1 MTERILLL
9 LLALTTPGAAQ
20 VSATAALTVAD
31 RYVWR
36 GVTRVSGWVAQPL
49 GAVEVALGPG
59 VLTAAVWGDYELTRA
74 GAGDLFDVGRDRRGF
89 GEADVELSAGTDAGP
104 LALTAGWIRYT
115 FHGDSVLGGRAAG
128 ANTSELFAAVAWRA
142 SRIAPEL
149 VLFRDIETTRGYYAE
164 VAATLP
170 VFASPEPRPA
180 AVISLRPLAGWSV
193 GPGPDRGLTHLDV
206 PLALDLQLPGVQLEP
221 ALSLRLH
228 AQWNRDAATRVTDAA
243 GGSARVKLWTELVVS
258 GVVGPDRRR
267 RR

>member
-1 MTERILLL
+1 VTERILLL

-20 VSATAALTVAD
+20 VSATAALSVAD

-36 GVTRVSGWVAQPL
+36 GVTRVNGWVLQPL
-49 GAVEVALGPG
+49 GAVEVGLGPG
-59 VLTAAVWGDYELTRA
+59 VLAATIWGNYEVTRA
-74 GAGDLFDVGRDRRGF
+74 GAGDLSDVGRDRRGF
-89 GEADVELSAGTDAGP
+89 GEANLELSAGTDAGP

-115 FHGDSVLGGRAAG
+115 YHGDSVLGGRSAG
-128 ANTSELFAAVAWRA
+128 TNTSELFAAVAWRA
-142 SRIAPEL
+142 SRVAPEL
-149 VLFRDIETTRGYYAE
+149 ILFRDIGTTRAYYAE
-164 VAATLP
+164 LAATLP

-206 PLALDLQLPGVQLEP
+206 PLALDLEFAGAHLES
-221 ALSLRLH
+221 ALSVRLH